1 MRMLNMNITYGRVVD
16 CWIRDRYGN
25 ECSDSV
31 IKAMC
36 IVVAN
41 VLSSKVEHTYVRRK
55 TSVIAS
61 KYNRL
66 KITMTHYKTAV
77 DRLHKDGLVEKY
89 DGKAHLH
96 EELRESAWVKGSGI
110 YKEFDVATQKE
121 MSSSYDDT
129 LQTIILRAKKTK
141 GVSGSDALLGYKDN
155 TNIYSMRKVVIGLN
169 KLNKKHKF
177 TLQGV
182 EMDNSSM
189 VRIFNGAWDKGGR
202 FYRCGVQ
209 DVKQRDSN
217 KMPLPIEQTRLGIL
231 IDNSPVIE
239 IDFRSLH
246 PLIVYAKDGLD
257 VHKFKGDFYEY
268 IMSCS
273 AFDLKEADRQIIKLG
288 VVIAF
293 NSLDET
299 KAAAALQ
306 KEINF
311 NKGVYSFSRGWD
323 VYSLIYKSLEEIQ
336 HYFCSAEGTGLHLQ
350 YIDSM
355 IAEEVA
361 RTFIA
366 SGKPLLPVHD
376 SFVVKAEDENK
387 LLEAMC
393 WSFRKVTGNDNIPI
407 GLKIKRWD
415 GSEEN
420 YID

>member
-1 MRMLNMNITYGRVVD
+1 MRLLNMNIVYGKKVD
-16 CWIRDRYGN
+16 GWVRSKYEN
-25 ECSDSV
+25 EKEKYV
-31 IKAMC
+31 KAMC
-36 IVVAN
+36 IIVAN
-41 VLSSKVEHTYVRRK
+41 ALASQSKIGFSRQNGNN
-55 TSVIAS
+55 IAR
-61 KYNRL
+61 KYNRHNL
-66 KITMTHYKTAV
+66 STYTYIRAVDKLCADGWVEHYK
-77 DRLHKDGLVEKY
+77 
-89 DGKAHLH
+89 GKAHQV
-96 EELRESAWVKGSGI
+96 EELRESSWLCFTESLYA
-110 YKEFDVATQKE
+110 EFDVDVRKE
-121 MSSSYDDT
+121 MDDMYDKT
-129 LQTIILRAKKTK
+129 LQTIMLRSSKKKTLDYRD
-141 GVSGSDALLGYKDN
+141 S
-155 TNIYSMRKVVIGLN
+155 TNIYSMRDVVRALN
-169 KLNKKHKF
+169 DRNKKHKI
-177 TLQGV
+177 THMG
-182 EMDNSSM
+182 EEINNSSI
-189 VRIFNGAWDKGGR
+189 VRIFQDAWDRGGR
-202 FYRCGVQ
+202 FYRCDVQ
-209 DVKQRDSN
+209 QIKQRDSN
-217 KMPLPIEQTRLGIL
+217 KKMLPIEQTRLGIL
-231 IDNSPVIE
+231 IDNSPVVE
-239 IDFRSLH
+239 IDFKSLH

-273 AFDLKEADRQIIKLG
+273 TFDLKEADRQLIKLG

-366 SGKPLLPVHD
+366 AGKPLLPVHD